1 MIIIVIVLLLINI
14 QIPTLNSFVLYSN
27 DCMNRYKYLT
37 ADIVNFYDKWL
48 NFKNVDNLLT
58 YFVWCPRR
66 SAD

>member
-37 ADIVNFYDKWL
+37 ADIVNFYDK
-48 NFKNVDNLLT
+48 
-58 YFVWCPRR
+58 
-66 SAD
+66 